1 MNSAGTPIGIL
12 VADDDPDDRLFIKEA
27 IEEVRLANDLTLVN
41 DGVELMD
48 YLHRRGEYEY
58 LSGYPL
64 PGLILL
70 DLNMPRKDGREAL
83 QEIKS
88 HPDLRRIPVV
98 VLTTSKADEDIL
110 RTYDLG
116 ANSFISKPVTFEKL
130 VEVMTAVTNYW
141 LQIVRLPNHRG
152 IADN

>member
-12 VADDDPDDRLFIKEA
+12 VADDDADDRLFIKEA
-27 IEEVRLANDLTLVN
+27 IEEVRLANELTFVT

-48 YLHRRGEYEY
+48 YLQRRGEYEY
-58 LSGYPL
+58 LSGNPL

-98 VLTTSKADEDIL
+98 VLTTSKADEDVL

-116 ANSFISKPVTFEKL
+116 VNSFISKPVTFEKL
-130 VEVMTAVTNYW
+130 VEVMTAITHYW

-152 IADN
+152 IAGN

>member
-27 IEEVRLANDLTLVN
+27 IEEVRLANELTLVN

-130 VEVMTAVTNYW
+130 VEVMTAITHYW